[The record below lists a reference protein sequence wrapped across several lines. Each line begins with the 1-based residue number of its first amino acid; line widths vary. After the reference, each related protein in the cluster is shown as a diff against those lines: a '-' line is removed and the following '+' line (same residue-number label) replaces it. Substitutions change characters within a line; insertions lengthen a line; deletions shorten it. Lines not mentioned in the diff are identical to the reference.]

1 MLTSRSEYR
10 LLLRSDNA
18 DQRLTPL
25 ARGWGLIDD
34 RRWDSFQ
41 HKQVLQLP
49 ADLLAHDKL
58 QVRGHRRGEGDSALR
73 VGGLGGVRKGLGRG
87 VALAGPS
94 PVTCKFAHSKFT
106 LLS

>member
-41 HKQVLQLP
+41 HKQVVHLL
-49 ADLLAHDKL
+49 ADLLVHGHL
-58 QVRGHRRGEGDSALR
+58 QVSGP
-73 VGGLGGVRKGLGRG
+73 RG
-87 VALAGPS
+87 VAKRGGGRLGLEGKGGW
-94 PVTCKFAHSKFT
+94 VV
-106 LLS
+106 